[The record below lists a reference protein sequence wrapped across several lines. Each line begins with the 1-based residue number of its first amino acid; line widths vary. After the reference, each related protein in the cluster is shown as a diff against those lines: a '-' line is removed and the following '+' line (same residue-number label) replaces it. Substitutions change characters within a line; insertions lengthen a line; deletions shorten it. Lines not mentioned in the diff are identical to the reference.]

1 MRAADD
7 IGTQSGIAY
16 TQRADVTS
24 EDELNALV
32 NVYRLIIESARKRGR
47 LLDKSG
53 PEDAR
58 KDQDARTQTNC
69 T

>member
-32 NVYRLIIESARKRGR
+32 NVYRLIIESARKGGR

-53 PEDAR
+53 HDEAEE
-58 KDQDARTQTNC
+58 
-69 T
+69 

>member
-7 IGTQSGIAY
+7 IGTQPGIAY

-32 NVYRLIIESARKRGR
+32 NVYRLIIESARKGGR
-47 LLDKSG
+47 LLDKSSHG
-53 PEDAR
+53 EA
-58 KDQDARTQTNC
+58 KE
-69 T
+69 

>member
-1 MRAADD
+1 MGAADD

-32 NVYRLIIESARKRGR
+32 NVYRLIIESARKGGR

-53 PEDAR
+53 HDEA
-58 KDQDARTQTNC
+58 KEWKHG
-69 T
+69 

>member
-24 EDELNALV
+24 EDELKALV
-32 NVYRLIIESARKRGR
+32 NVYRLIIESARKGGR
-47 LLDKSG
+47 LLHKSG
-53 PEDAR
+53 HDEA
-58 KDQDARTQTNC
+58 KEWKHG
-69 T
+69 